1 MCAVLR
7 TISAAAVRTLGPDI
21 ERTEGINVMANP
33 FSKGWKYVMQ
43 SFDTKID
50 ENADPRVQIQQA
62 VAQAKKNHQE
72 ITQHAAAIIGNRNQL
87 EMKLERLIASQED
100 LQEKTRTAL
109 QAADKATADGDA
121 DRAQQFNA
129 SAEVLASQLVSVEHE
144 LAQTKEAHAAAEQA
158 AREAQEKQKQSEA
171 KLQEQLQQVS
181 QLESQLD
188 QAKMQEQTTRT
199 MDTINQFD
207 GDDSVPTLDGVRDK
221 IERRYADALG
231 AQELA
236 KSSMNDRMVE
246 IEAAGT
252 DVAASERLAEIRAS
266 MGGERGAQAQLESGG
281 AANAGESAAGSDN
294 TADAA
299 NSARENSAQGPEARV
314 ANGKVSGGSS
324 RMERAA
330 DTSGQD
336 GKGGKADNTVNAEV
350 EDAD

>member
-1 MCAVLR
+1 MRAVLCKIL
-7 TISAAAVRTLGPDI
+7 TAVVRTLGPNI
-21 ERTEGINVMANP
+21 EQTEGNKVMANP

-87 EMKLERLIASQED
+87 EMKLERLLASQED
-100 LQEKTRTAL
+100 LQQKTRTAL
-109 QAADKATADGDA
+109 QAADKGTAEGDA

-129 SAEVLASQLVSVEHE
+129 SAEVLASQLVSVEQE

-158 AREAQEKQKQSEA
+158 AREAQEKQQQSEA

-207 GDDSVPTLDGVRDK
+207 GDDSVPTLEGVRDK

-236 KSSMNDRMVE
+236 KSSMNDRMAE

-252 DVAASERLAEIRAS
+252 DVAATERLAEIRAS
-266 MGGERGAQAQLESGG
+266 MGDEQGQLESGATANTTQDVQDAEEAQEAEEVQNK
-281 AANAGESAAGSDN
+281 AANDKVSRGSTRLPRATDTPDKADS
-294 TADAA
+294 TAD
-299 NSARENSAQGPEARV
+299 
-314 ANGKVSGGSS
+314 
-324 RMERAA
+324 
-330 DTSGQD
+330 
-336 GKGGKADNTVNAEV
+336 AEV
-350 EDAD
+350 EDTD